1 MYIDNPNL
9 PTQLIGLFFIITSFS
24 MAFRRK
30 MMMGVFRDVFKTRAL
45 SYILGVLLLA
55 AGLFLVL
62 MHNYWQGTTSLVI
75 DVLAWY
81 LLIESVLYLF
91 LPQRIMWKLF
101 TRLEYAKVYYTVAI
115 GYLILGG
122 YLLYAGFFI
131 IK

>member
-1 MYIDNPNL
+1 MYIDDPSL
-9 PTQLIGLFFIITSFS
+9 PAQLIGLFFIITSFS

-30 MMMGVFRDVFKTRAL
+30 MMMVVFRDVFRSQAL
-45 SYILGVLLLA
+45 SYILGLLLLIL
-55 AGLFLVL
+55 GLFLAL
-62 MHNYWQGTTSLVI
+62 MHGYWEGTTSIVI
-75 DVLAWY
+75 DILAWY

-91 LPQRIMWKLF
+91 LPRKLTWKLF
-101 TRLEYAKVYYTVAI
+101 SWLEYTKVYYTVAV